1 MRRVSI
7 SARLLRRAA
16 AVTTVSVLAA
26 IGPVAA
32 APPVLAAGLAG
43 GEGPPALST
52 SPDLSAPSDLRPDAG
67 LDGDPQPERYRSTNA
82 GMYGPGLWHR
92 ASAGRTWYGA
102 YFSLPGSSLTHAAAY
117 CIDAGL
123 KSPYPQ
129 YFTQADGQTVASA
142 ETAWALSTRSSAD
155 DAGIQAAL
163 AAIARLDENLEHD
176 HAIPPAEPGE
186 LGAEFKQAAEAYAH
200 ITKDAA
206 DLAGPY
212 RVELSLEE
220 ADGLVLDGPATP
232 LPATPPAVEPAG
244 EPAEPAGGPF
254 YRPLQARVSVVS
266 ASGEALDGIPLE
278 VDVSGG
284 AVEETELRSTAEP
297 LTFSVRPD
305 RGSTEPVAVTVTAT
319 GLPATDVIVYDPI
332 DPQTGK
338 PAARVQS
345 IVTAGEPTTASANA
359 EHTIEPA
366 PPIPPMTPP
375 IVTVPPIESPPVTEP
390 PPTQEPPEETTPPPA
405 PETTSPPETQEP
417 PESQAPPTQTQPAET
432 QPPTST
438 TPPPPAPTTP
448 PEASPEHRTAAP
460 PPPPTTRPRA
470 EAPTSDELPRTGP
483 VGTGAALGSALLLL
497 GCGIAAL
504 TVARGLRR
512 DS

>member
-1 MRRVSI
+1 
-7 SARLLRRAA
+7 
-16 AVTTVSVLAA
+16 
-26 IGPVAA
+26 
-32 APPVLAAGLAG
+32 
-43 GEGPPALST
+43 
-52 SPDLSAPSDLRPDAG
+52 
-67 LDGDPQPERYRSTNA
+67 
-82 GMYGPGLWHR
+82 MYKR
-92 ASAGRTWYGA
+92 
-102 YFSLPGSSLTHAAAY
+102 
-117 CIDAGL
+117 
-123 KSPYPQ
+123 Q
-129 YFTQADGQTVASA
+129 
-142 ETAWALSTRSSAD
+142 
-155 DAGIQAAL
+155 
-163 AAIARLDENLEHD
+163 
-176 HAIPPAEPGE
+176 
-186 LGAEFKQAAEAYAH
+186 AEAYAH

-345 IVTAGEPTTASANA
+345 IVTVSYTHLTLPT
-359 EHTIEPA
+359 I
-366 PPIPPMTPP
+366 
-375 IVTVPPIESPPVTEP
+375 
-390 PPTQEPPEETTPPPA
+390 
-405 PETTSPPETQEP
+405 
-417 PESQAPPTQTQPAET
+417 
-432 QPPTST
+432 
-438 TPPPPAPTTP
+438 
-448 PEASPEHRTAAP
+448 
-460 PPPPTTRPRA
+460 
-470 EAPTSDELPRTGP
+470 
-483 VGTGAALGSALLLL
+483 LL
-497 GCGIAAL
+497 
-504 TVARGLRR
+504 V
-512 DS
+512 

>member
-7 SARLLRRAA
+7 PARQLRRAA

-32 APPVLAAGLAG
+32 APPVLAAGLVG
-43 GEGPPALST
+43 GEVPPALSG
-52 SPDLSAPSDLRPDAG
+52 PPDLRPDVG
-67 LDGDPQPERYRSTNA
+67 LDGGPQPNRYRSTNA
-82 GMYGPGLWHR
+82 GMYGPGLWHH
-92 ASAGRTWYGA
+92 AHAGRTWYGA
-102 YFSLPGSSLTHAAAY
+102 YFSLPGSSLSHAAAY

-129 YFTQADGQTVASA
+129 YFTQADGQTLASA
-142 ETAWALSTRSSAD
+142 ETAWALSAHSSAD

-186 LGAEFKQAAEAYAH
+186 LGAEFEQAAEAYAH

-212 RVELSLEE
+212 RVELSLGEGDE
-220 ADGLVLDGPATP
+220 LALDGPATP
-232 LPATPPAVEPAG
+232 QPATDPAG
-244 EPAEPAGGPF
+244 EPAEAGSSPF
-254 YRPLQARVSVVS
+254 YRPLQARVSVMS
-266 ASGEALDGIPLE
+266 ASGETLDNIPLTVE
-278 VDVSGG
+278 VSGG
-284 AVEETELRSTAEP
+284 AVEETELRSAAEP
-297 LTFSVRPD
+297 LIFSVRPD

-332 DPQTGK
+332 DPQTGE

-345 IVTAGEPTTASANA
+345 IVTAGEPTTASASA

-375 IVTVPPIESPPVTEP
+375 IVTVPPIESPPATEP
-390 PPTQEPPEETTPPPA
+390 PPTQEPPQETTPA
-405 PETTSPPETQEP
+405 PETTAPPETQEP
-417 PESQAPPTQTQPAET
+417 PETQAPPTQTQPAET
-432 QPPTST
+432 QPPSSEAA
-438 TPPPPAPTTP
+438 PPPAPTTP
-448 PEASPEHRTAAP
+448 PEDSPEHRTAAP
-460 PPPPTTRPRA
+460 PPPPTTRPHA

-483 VGTGAALGSALLLL
+483 VGTGAALGLALLLL
-497 GCGIAAL
+497 GCGIAAI
-504 TVARGLRR
+504 TVARGLKRE
-512 DS
+512 D

>member
-7 SARLLRRAA
+7 SARQLRRAA

-26 IGPVAA
+26 IGPVVT

-43 GEGPPALST
+43 GEGPPALS
-52 SPDLSAPSDLRPDAG
+52 APPDLRPDVG
-67 LDGDPQPERYRSTNA
+67 LDGGPQPERYRSTNA

-102 YFSLPGSSLTHAAAY
+102 YFSLPGSSLSHAAAY

-129 YFTQADGQTVASA
+129 YFTRADGQTVASA
-142 ETAWALSTRSSAD
+142 ETAWALSTHSSAD

-176 HAIPPAEPGE
+176 HAIAPAEPDE
-186 LGAEFKQAAEAYAH
+186 LGAEFAQAAEAYAH

-220 ADGLVLDGPATP
+220 GDELALDGPATP
-232 LPATPPAVEPAG
+232 QPATEPTGEPAG
-244 EPAEPAGGPF
+244 EPAEAGSGPF
-254 YRPLQARVSVVS
+254 QRLLQARVSVVS
-266 ASGEALDGIPLE
+266 ASGEALDDIPLTVE
-278 VDVSGG
+278 VSGG
-284 AVEETELRSTAEP
+284 AVEETELRSAAEP

-305 RGSTEPVAVTVTAT
+305 GVSTEPVSVTVTAT
-319 GLPATDVIVYDPI
+319 GLPATDVVVYDPV

-345 IVTAGEPTTASANA
+345 IVTAGEPTTASASA
-359 EHTIEPA
+359 ERKVEPA
-366 PPIPPMTPP
+366 PPLPPMTPP
-375 IVTVPPIESPPVTEP
+375 IVTVPPIESPPATEP
-390 PPTQEPPEETTPPPA
+390 PQTQEPPQETTTQEPPQETTAPPA
-405 PETTSPPETQEP
+405 PDTTAPPETQEP
-417 PESQAPPTQTQPAET
+417 PQETQPAQS
-432 QPPTST
+432 QPPTS
-438 TPPPPAPTTP
+438 
-448 PEASPEHRTAAP
+448 EAAP
-460 PPPPTTRPRA
+460 PPPPTTRPQA

>member
-7 SARLLRRAA
+7 PARQLRRAA

-43 GEGPPALST
+43 GEEPPALSG
-52 SPDLSAPSDLRPDAG
+52 PPDLRPDVG
-67 LDGDPQPERYRSTNA
+67 LDGGPQPKRYRSTNA
-82 GMYGPGLWHR
+82 GMYGPGLWHH
-92 ASAGRTWYGA
+92 APAGRTWYGA
-102 YFSLPGSSLTHAAAY
+102 YFSLPGSSLSHAAAY

-129 YFTQADGQTVASA
+129 YFTQADGQTLASA
-142 ETAWALSTRSSAD
+142 ETAWALSAHSSAD

-176 HAIPPAEPGE
+176 HAIAPAEPGE
-186 LGAEFKQAAEAYAH
+186 LGAEFAEAAEAYAH

-212 RVELSLEE
+212 RVELSLGEGDE
-220 ADGLVLDGPATP
+220 LALDGPATP
-232 LPATPPAVEPAG
+232 QPATDPAG
-244 EPAEPAGGPF
+244 EPAEAGSSPF

-266 ASGEALDGIPLE
+266 ASGETLDDIPLTVE
-278 VDVSGG
+278 VSGG
-284 AVEETELRSTAEP
+284 AVEETELRSAAEP
-297 LTFSVRPD
+297 LIFSVRPD

-332 DPQTGK
+332 DPQTGE

-345 IVTAGEPTTASANA
+345 IVTAGEPTTASASA

-375 IVTVPPIESPPVTEP
+375 IVTVPPIESPPATEP
-390 PPTQEPPEETTPPPA
+390 PPTQEPPQETTPA
-405 PETTSPPETQEP
+405 PETTAPPETQEP
-417 PESQAPPTQTQPAET
+417 PETQTPPTQTQPAET
-432 QPPTST
+432 QPPSST

-448 PEASPEHRTAAP
+448 PEDSPEHRTAAP
-460 PPPPTTRPRA
+460 PPPPTTRPQA

-497 GCGIAAL
+497 GCGIAAI
-504 TVARGLRR
+504 TVARGLKRE
-512 DS
+512 D

>member
-1 MRRVSI
+1 MSI
-7 SARLLRRAA
+7 PARQLRRAA

-43 GEGPPALST
+43 GEEPPALSG
-52 SPDLSAPSDLRPDAG
+52 PPDLRPDVG
-67 LDGDPQPERYRSTNA
+67 LDGGPQPKRYRSTNA
-82 GMYGPGLWHR
+82 GMYGPGLWHH
-92 ASAGRTWYGA
+92 APAGRTWYGA
-102 YFSLPGSSLTHAAAY
+102 YFSLPGSSLSHAAAY

-142 ETAWALSTRSSAD
+142 ETAWALSAHSSAD

-176 HAIPPAEPGE
+176 HAIAPAEPGE
-186 LGAEFKQAAEAYAH
+186 LGAEFAEAAEAYAH

-212 RVELSLEE
+212 RVELSLGEGDE
-220 ADGLVLDGPATP
+220 LALDGPATP
-232 LPATPPAVEPAG
+232 QPATDPAG
-244 EPAEPAGGPF
+244 EPAEAGSSPF

-266 ASGEALDGIPLE
+266 ASGEKLDDIPLT
-278 VDVSGG
+278 VKVSGG
-284 AVEETELRSTAEP
+284 AVEETELRSAAEP
-297 LTFSVRPD
+297 LIFSVRPD

-332 DPQTGK
+332 DPQTGE

-345 IVTAGEPTTASANA
+345 IVTAGEPTTASASA

-375 IVTVPPIESPPVTEP
+375 IVTVPPIESPPATEP
-390 PPTQEPPEETTPPPA
+390 PPTQEPPQETTPA
-405 PETTSPPETQEP
+405 PETTAPPETQEP
-417 PESQAPPTQTQPAET
+417 PETQAPPTQTQPAET
-432 QPPTST
+432 QPPSST
-438 TPPPPAPTTP
+438 TPPPPAPTT
-448 PEASPEHRTAAP
+448 
-460 PPPPTTRPRA
+460 RPQA

-497 GCGIAAL
+497 GCGIAAI
-504 TVARGLRR
+504 TVARGLKRE
-512 DS
+512 D

>member
-1 MRRVSI
+1 MSI
-7 SARLLRRAA
+7 SARQLRRAA

-52 SPDLSAPSDLRPDAG
+52 SPDLSTPPDQRPDVGLAG
-67 LDGDPQPERYRSTNA
+67 GPQPERYRSTNA

-102 YFSLPGSSLTHAAAY
+102 YFSLPGSSLSHAAAY

-129 YFTQADGQTVASA
+129 YFTRADGQTVASA
-142 ETAWALSTRSSAD
+142 ETAWALSTHSSAD

-163 AAIARLDENLEHD
+163 AAVARLDENLEHD
-176 HAIPPAEPGE
+176 HAIAPAEPGE
-186 LGAEFKQAAEAYAH
+186 LGAEFAQAAEAYAH

-220 ADGLVLDGPATP
+220 GDELALDGPATP
-232 LPATPPAVEPAG
+232 LPATEPAGEPAG
-244 EPAEPAGGPF
+244 EPAEAGSGPF
-254 YRPLQARVSVVS
+254 QRLLQARVSVVS
-266 ASGEALDGIPLE
+266 ASGEALDDIPLTVE
-278 VDVSGG
+278 VSGG

-297 LTFSVRPD
+297 QTFSVRPD
-305 RGSTEPVAVTVTAT
+305 GVSTEPVSVTVTAT
-319 GLPATDVIVYDPI
+319 GLPATDVVVYDPV

-345 IVTAGEPTTASANA
+345 IVTAGEPTTASASA
-359 EHTIEPA
+359 ERKVEPA
-366 PPIPPMTPP
+366 PPLPPMTPP
-375 IVTVPPIESPPVTEP
+375 IVTVPPIESPPATEP
-390 PPTQEPPEETTPPPA
+390 PPTQEPPQETTNPPAPDTTAPPA
-405 PETTSPPETQEP
+405 PETTAPPETQEP
-417 PESQAPPTQTQPAET
+417 SQETQPAES
-432 QPPTST
+432 QPPTS
-438 TPPPPAPTTP
+438 
-448 PEASPEHRTAAP
+448 EAAP
-460 PPPPTTRPRA
+460 PPPPTARPQA

>member
-1 MRRVSI
+1 MSI

-32 APPVLAAGLAG
+32 APPVLATGLAG
-43 GEGPPALST
+43 GEGPPALPT
-52 SPDLSAPSDLRPDAG
+52 SPDLSAPPDLRPDAG
-67 LDGDPQPERYRSTNA
+67 LDGGPQPERYRSTNA

-366 PPIPPMTPP
+366 PPVPPMTPP
-375 IVTVPPIESPPVTEP
+375 IVTVPPIESTPVTEP
-390 PPTQEPPEETTPPPA
+390 SPTQEPPEETTPPPA
-405 PETTSPPETQEP
+405 PETTTPPETQEP